1 MTNSIFTMLPNSVT
15 NKHEK
20 MQNNVYYITIEI
32 FKYMSRIFINQ
43 QTQLTIRIRLKQD
56 LHLHQKFLGATAP
69 LSK

>member
-1 MTNSIFTMLPNSVT
+1 MLPNSVT

-20 MQNNVYYITIEI
+20 MQNNVNYITIEI

-56 LHLHQKFLGATAP
+56 LHPKLLGATAP
-69 LSK
+69 LSKKISN